1 VKRAIISDQ
10 KGAVAVE
17 FAFVLPLLIVLL
29 VGIMEFGLI
38 LYNQQ
43 VLTNACRE
51 GTRAGIVARSP
62 RLDSTAIAKVVND
75 YTQAHLVTFGSATSA
90 ATVIDNSGGTS
101 FGDDLKV
108 TITYDYDF
116 LVLSKF
122 ISSLTG
128 GLTLSAQ
135 TVMKYE

>member
-1 VKRAIISDQ
+1 VKRTSIRNQ
-10 KGAVAVE
+10 QGAVAVE

-43 VLTNACRE
+43 VITNACRE
-51 GTRAGIVARSP
+51 GARAGIVARSP
-62 RLDSTAIAKVVND
+62 RLDSTAITKVVND
-75 YTQAHLVTFGSATSA
+75 YTQSHLVTFGTATSA
-90 ATVIDNSGGTS
+90 ATVIDSSGGTS
-101 FGDDLKV
+101 FGNDLTV
-108 TITYDYDF
+108 TVTYDYDF

-122 ISSLTG
+122 VSSLAG

>member
-1 VKRAIISDQ
+1 VKSTKINDQ
-10 KGAVAVE
+10 KGAIAVE

-43 VLTNACRE
+43 VITNACRE

-62 RLDSTAIAKVVND
+62 RLDLTAITKVVND
-75 YTQAHLVTFGSATSA
+75 YSQAHLVTFGNATSA
-90 ATVIDNSGGTS
+90 VTAINNGSGTS
-101 FGDDLKV
+101 FGDDLTV
-108 TITYDYDF
+108 TVTYEYDF

>member
-1 VKRAIISDQ
+1 MKRASIHDPQ
-10 KGAVAVE
+10 GAVAVE
-17 FAFVLPLLIVLL
+17 FAFVLPLLIILF

-43 VLTNACRE
+43 VITNACRE

-62 RLDSTAIAKVVND
+62 RLDSTAIAKIVND

-101 FGDDLKV
+101 FGDDLTV
-108 TITYDYDF
+108 TVTYDYDF
-116 LVLSKF
+116 LALSKF
-122 ISSLTG
+122 ISSLAG

>member
-1 VKRAIISDQ
+1 VSRTKINGQ
-10 KGAVAVE
+10 KGAIAVE

-43 VLTNACRE
+43 VITNASRE

-62 RLDSTAIAKVVND
+62 RLDLTAITSVVNN
-75 YTQAHLVTFGSATSA
+75 YTQAHLVTFGNATSA
-90 ATVIDNSGGTS
+90 ATVIDNSSGTS
-101 FGDDLKV
+101 FGDDLAV
-108 TITYDYDF
+108 TVTFDYDF

-122 ISSLTG
+122 INSLAG

>member
-1 VKRAIISDQ
+1 MSRTKINDQ

-43 VLTNACRE
+43 VITNACRE

-62 RLDSTAIAKVVND
+62 RLDLTAITGVVNA
-75 YTQAHLVTFGSATSA
+75 YTQAHLVTFGNATSA
-90 ATVIDNSGGTS
+90 TTVIDNSGGTS
-101 FGDDLKV
+101 FGDNLTV
-108 TITYDYDF
+108 TVTFDYDF
-116 LVLSKF
+116 LVLSNF
-122 ISSLTG
+122 ISSLAG

>member
-1 VKRAIISDQ
+1 MKGIRINDQ

-17 FAFVLPLLIVLL
+17 FAFVLPLLVVLL

-43 VLTNACRE
+43 VITNACRE
-51 GTRAGIVARSP
+51 GARAGIVARSP
-62 RLDSTAIAKVVND
+62 RLDLTAISTVVND
-75 YTQAHLVTFGSATSA
+75 YAQAHLVTFGTATSA

-101 FGDDLKV
+101 FGDDLTV
-108 TITYDYDF
+108 TVTFDYDF
-116 LVLSKF
+116 LVLSNF
-122 ISSLTG
+122 ISSLGG
-128 GLTLSAQ
+128 GLTLSTQ

>member
-1 VKRAIISDQ
+1 VKRTSINDQ
-10 KGAVAVE
+10 KGAVVVE
-17 FAFVLPLLIVLL
+17 FALVLPLLILLL
-29 VGIMEFGLI
+29 VGIIEFGLI

-62 RLDSTAIAKVVND
+62 RLDLTAISGVVNT
-75 YTQAHLVTFGSATSA
+75 YTQTHLVTFGNATSA
-90 ATVIDNSGGTS
+90 ATTMNNSGGTS
-101 FGDDLKV
+101 FGDNLTV
-108 TITYDYDF
+108 TVTYDYDF
-116 LVLSKF
+116 LVLSNF
-122 ISSLTG
+122 ISSLAG

>member
-1 VKRAIISDQ
+1 MKRAIINDQ
-10 KGAVAVE
+10 QGAVAVE

-62 RLDSTAIAKVVND
+62 RLDSTAIATVVND

-90 ATVIDNSGGTS
+90 ATVIDNSGGTA
-101 FGDDLKV
+101 FGDDLRV
-108 TITYDYDF
+108 TVSYDYDF
-116 LVLSKF
+116 LVLSRF
-122 ISSLTG
+122 IGSLAG

>member
-1 VKRAIISDQ
+1 MRGTMINDK
-10 KGAVAVE
+10 KGAVVVE

-43 VLTNACRE
+43 VITNACRE

-62 RLDSTAIAKVVND
+62 RLDLTAITKVVNN
-75 YTQAHLVTFGSATSA
+75 YSQTHLVTFGSATA
-90 ATVIDNSGGTS
+90 AVTSMNNSSGTS
-101 FGDDLKV
+101 FGDDLTV
-108 TITYDYDF
+108 TVTYDYDF
-116 LVLSKF
+116 LVLPKF
-122 ISSLTG
+122 ISNLMG
-128 GLTLSAQ
+128 GLTLTAQ

>member
-1 VKRAIISDQ
+1 MSRTNINEQ
-10 KGAVAVE
+10 KGAAAVE

-43 VLTNACRE
+43 VITNACRE
-51 GTRAGIVARSP
+51 GTRAGIVARTP
-62 RLDSTAIAKVVND
+62 RLDLTAITTVVNN
-75 YTQAHLVTFGSATSA
+75 YSQTHLVTFGNATA
-90 ATVIDNSGGTS
+90 ASTAMNNSGGTS
-101 FGDDLKV
+101 FGDDLTV
-108 TITYDYDF
+108 TVTYDYDF
-116 LVLSKF
+116 LVLPNF
-122 ISSLTG
+122 VSSLTG